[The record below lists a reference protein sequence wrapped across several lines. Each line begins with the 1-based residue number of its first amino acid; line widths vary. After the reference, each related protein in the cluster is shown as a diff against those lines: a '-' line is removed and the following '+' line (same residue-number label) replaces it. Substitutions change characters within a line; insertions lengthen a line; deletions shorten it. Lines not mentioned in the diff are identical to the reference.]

1 MWEDPDLGKR
11 LNWLHK
17 YYAIYWCI
25 LRWRAPVGAI
35 LPMLHVKN
43 AWKRG
48 SCLFGKISM
57 QIAGGWLNRL
67 VSPGGAP
74 SPKTSTTAQRPHT
87 NTNTYILH
95 RNINTNTNTLNFS
108 NAIDKILPRK
118 SYVYIQSNATK
129 NVKSKGLKEAHDCII
144 GRDLGIFRD
153 LRWAFGNLPW
163 VEETEKVLESGST
176 GFDGCTSFFFCRAA
190 GVRCC
195 VRGNTNTHT
204 NTKVIEQDCMVS
216 EIFLLQLNFR
226 EEMRDVASEMV
237 CWVLCILQNEL
248 TDRWT

>member
-43 AWKRG
+43 AWKRR

-144 GRDLGIFRD
+144 GRDLW
-153 LRWAFGNLPW
+153 WAFGNPGW
-163 VEETEKVLESGST
+163 KRRKKCWKVAPQDLMAAQAS
-176 GFDGCTSFFFCRAA
+176 SFA
-190 GVRCC
+190 
-195 VRGNTNTHT
+195 
-204 NTKVIEQDCMVS
+204 E
-216 EIFLLQLNFR
+216 LLVC
-226 EEMRDVASEMV
+226 DVASEE
-237 CWVLCILQNEL
+237 IQIH
-248 TDRWT
+248 TQIQK